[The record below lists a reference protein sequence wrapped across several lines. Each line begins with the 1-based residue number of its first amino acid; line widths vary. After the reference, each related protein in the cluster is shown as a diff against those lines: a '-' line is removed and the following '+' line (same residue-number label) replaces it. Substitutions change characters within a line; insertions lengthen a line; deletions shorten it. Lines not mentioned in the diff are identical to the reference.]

1 MLAHHVCQSAV
12 SAHKA
17 NPPVPDLPWD
27 IDVYED
33 LLLRSPK
40 SWADKLMKNPSEAL
54 VLYHNIVLRSF
65 AQNVSFQ
72 RFFLIRPGEYPQSP
86 EVAYLETNQFETSMA
101 LAHLETKRY
110 AQGVGLTDSIEV
122 TKAMAMFD
130 RSLLILSKHKDHFEK
145 HMQSQIGQYSLAESR
160 KSIEMTDS
168 VKVLTQL
175 AFIFIPL
182 TFSATIF
189 GINVREFGTGDLP
202 ISAFIVTAIVVT
214 ASSMLLWWFGGKL
227 LSKQAQRFVLFSL
240 RLSLLSPRAAWIF
253 LVFVVFGKHRPTNGK
268 GLDGLSGL
276 AWLELWVREEF
287 MFPSH
292 REFSPR
298 RFTKSEAWVRW
309 LTPLADFVNADGWK
323 TNYAWVRWHRT
334 ISAVLKKQKQK
345 MLAKKNTA
353 PNATGA
359 NSSTLPNTAS
369 PPTAPSSKGGVRRV
383 GSFFKGM
390 RTFGRKVR

>member
-1 MLAHHVCQSAV
+1 MCTRISCCACPRAG
-12 SAHKA
+12 
-17 NPPVPDLPWD
+17 WT
-27 IDVYED
+27 
-33 LLLRSPK
+33 
-40 SWADKLMKNPSEAL
+40 SWVQNQSEAL
-54 VLYHNIVLRSF
+54 FLYHNIVLRSF

-72 RFFLIRPGEYPQSP
+72 RVFLIRPGEYPQSP

-110 AQGVGLTDSIEV
+110 AQKVGLTDSIEA

-160 KSIEMTDS
+160 KSIEMTDG

-202 ISAFIVTAIVVT
+202 ISAFIVAAIVVT

-240 RLSLLSPRAAWIF
+240 RLSLLSPPGLRGSFSCSSSSGSIAPPTGRALMGSRGWRGWSYGSRRSSCF
-253 LVFVVFGKHRPTNGK
+253 L
-268 GLDGLSGL
+268 L
-276 AWLELWVREEF
+276 
-287 MFPSH
+287 
-292 REFSPR
+292 
-298 RFTKSEAWVRW
+298 
-309 LTPLADFVNADGWK
+309 
-323 TNYAWVRWHRT
+323 
-334 ISAVLKKQKQK
+334 
-345 MLAKKNTA
+345 
-353 PNATGA
+353 
-359 NSSTLPNTAS
+359 TAS
-369 PPTAPSSKGGVRRV
+369 SVRGGSASRRRGSSG
-383 GSFFKGM
+383 
-390 RTFGRKVR
+390 

>member
-1 MLAHHVCQSAV
+1 
-12 SAHKA
+12 
-17 NPPVPDLPWD
+17 
-27 IDVYED
+27 
-33 LLLRSPK
+33 
-40 SWADKLMKNPSEAL
+40 
-54 VLYHNIVLRSF
+54 
-65 AQNVSFQ
+65 
-72 RFFLIRPGEYPQSP
+72 
-86 EVAYLETNQFETSMA
+86 MA

-110 AQGVGLTDSIEV
+110 AQRVGLTDSIEV

-276 AWLELWVREEF
+276 AWLELWVKEEF

-298 RFTKSEAWVRW
+298 RFTKSEAWVKW
-309 LTPLADFVNADGWK
+309 LTPLAEFVNADGWK
-323 TNYAWVRWHRT
+323 TNYAWIRWHRR
-334 ISAVLKKQKQK
+334 IRDAMKKQKQRI
-345 MLAKKNTA
+345 LAKKGASPSTAAA
-353 PNATGA
+353 PNA
-359 NSSTLPNTAS
+359 NPSTLPNTTS
-369 PPTAPSSKGGVRRV
+369 PPSAPSSKDRLRRV
-383 GSFFKGM
+383 GSFFERM
-390 RTFGRKVR
+390 RTFGRKAR